1 MANKKNKN
9 TRVILE
15 IKEGKYF
22 EFILYAYAIDDLIK
36 QDKDIPV
43 KLLRN
48 FFNFFESYNLSI
60 ERTVTIEKI
69 INQCY
74 EYLKASSYD
83 FYFKRFKTL
92 PEMNLT
98 FPHVKQITSIKI
110 NKVIYEQSLKD
121 LLNICFSAFVSLDP
135 VDQLN
140 MDKKKKIEFIFSQVR
155 NYTDRLNKKNALSS
169 YSIHVIT
176 GVIASSLGIIHT
188 KDEYSRIHKTSSD
201 YNKYLYN
208 QVRNNL

>member
-1 MANKKNKN
+1 MVNNKNKN
-9 TRVILE
+9 KRVILE

-22 EFILYAYAIDDLIK
+22 EFILYAYSFDELIK
-36 QDKDIPV
+36 QDKDIPA
-43 KLLRN
+43 KLLRT
-48 FFNFFESYNLSI
+48 FFNFFESYNPSI
-60 ERTVTIEKI
+60 DRTVTIEKI

-83 FYFKRFKTL
+83 FYFKKFKTL

-98 FPHVKQITSIKI
+98 FPHVKQNTNTKI
-110 NKVIYEQSLKD
+110 HKVIYELSLKD
-121 LLNICFSAFVSLDP
+121 LLNKCFDAFVLLDP

-140 MDKKKKIEFIFSQVR
+140 MDKKKKIEFIFSQVK
-155 NYTDRLNKKNALSS
+155 NYTDRLNKKNARSS
-169 YSIHVIT
+169 YSIYVIT
-176 GVIASSLGIIHT
+176 GVIASSFGIIDT